1 MKDNGNASFALSVEM
16 RNMDQVVE
24 TAQPTPS
31 KPNAEYIR
39 NFVSSIKVD
48 RKRLSVGFYRLSSE
62 RQLVRYVYVTRKL
75 MTSANFS
82 MGKRIYLHHIQ

>member
-1 MKDNGNASFALSVEM
+1 
-16 RNMDQVVE
+16 
-24 TAQPTPS
+24 
-31 KPNAEYIR
+31 
-39 NFVSSIKVD
+39 
-48 RKRLSVGFYRLSSE
+48 LSVGFYRLSSE